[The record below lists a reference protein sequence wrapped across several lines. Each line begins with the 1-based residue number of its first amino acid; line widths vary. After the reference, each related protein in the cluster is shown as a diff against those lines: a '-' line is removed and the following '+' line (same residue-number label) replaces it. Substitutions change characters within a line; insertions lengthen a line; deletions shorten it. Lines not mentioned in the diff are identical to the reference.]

1 MLLVQAIKVSHF
13 RLALTVRTEIPIES
27 VVVVEEQSVRVVY
40 EDEDASFTWQVS
52 VGLEMDAYVKPE
64 GN

>member
-1 MLLVQAIKVSHF
+1 M
-13 RLALTVRTEIPIES
+13 RTEIPIES
-27 VVVVEEQSVRVVY
+27 VVVVDVQSVRVVY
-40 EDEDASFTWQVS
+40 EDEEASFTWQVS